1 MLITSVTNS
10 ILLTISSD
18 RIPGV
23 HKAVPRRRL
32 VVAIIP
38 ALRVFAQTFRR
49 FSSVLRGGERQVD
62 GLRLLTARPTTPLE
76 AISVD

>member
-49 FSSVLRGGERQVD
+49 FSSVLQKGVRRGPW
-62 GLRLLTARPTTPLE
+62 LRSGVHRLT
-76 AISVD
+76 